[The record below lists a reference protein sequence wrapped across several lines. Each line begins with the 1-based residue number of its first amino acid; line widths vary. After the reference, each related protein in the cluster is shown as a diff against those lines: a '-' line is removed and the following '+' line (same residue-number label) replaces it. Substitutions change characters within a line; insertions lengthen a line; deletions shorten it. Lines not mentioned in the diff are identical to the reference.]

1 MIRITNF
8 REYFS
13 SGKFWSDMAFEEH
26 KFNLIKIADSFN
38 RYEKRCHTKSNAK
51 REELEK
57 KLYEA
62 AKSFVEDYERRIKED
77 FQ

>member
-1 MIRITNF
+1 MIRITDS

-13 SGKFWSDMAFEEH
+13 SGKFWSDMDFEEH
-26 KFNLIKIADSFN
+26 KFHLIVIADSFN
-38 RYEKRCHTKSNAK
+38 EYEQRCRNKSNAK

-62 AKSFVEDYERRIKED
+62 AKSFVEDYERRIKEN